1 MAAETQ
7 RTLVLTIPDWS
18 AAAAAEE
25 HGWPV
30 HEPTAVL
37 RGGRIVSCNAAARAA
52 GITTGINKRAAQ
64 LRCPQLHIAGWDEDV
79 DQRIFATGLQVFES
93 SLARFT
99 VLTPGEVSIPLAA
112 LARTYPSEDAAVEE
126 LLTTITDA
134 TGWELFAGIAD
145 SVFAA
150 LLAARTATRVLPGA
164 TAEFLAAQPVTALAY
179 ADAHTYGELVTVFER
194 LGLDTLG
201 ALAQLS
207 EGQMRTRF
215 GTLGVQAHRLARGL
229 PVHRPV
235 DHRRVREHHIEVPI
249 SPPSTRSDELSFHA
263 RAAATELFSGIR
275 AASLVCP
282 SLTIELTAAGGQRSE
297 RTWRVELMDENL
309 VADRV
314 RWQAEGWLAGQQP
327 QQSAGAGLDE
337 SADEGLDEA
346 DGVCALTLSAA
357 ELLAPLEAHTSLF
370 AQHSGAV
377 THTLERLQGLYGPE
391 AVRVPQLQGGR
402 EPAETNLWTPWQQQ
416 PRPERSAAAPWPG
429 RLPGPHPMI
438 VERTPVELLD
448 RHGLSVIARPSG
460 LDSAPALLRLESG
473 AELPVVDHSS
483 AWPVEAGWWDPARA
497 QYRVR
502 LQVLTAGGQAFLL
515 CKEHGQWQITGRY
528 A

>member
-1 MAAETQ
+1 VLAETQ
-7 RTLVLTIPDWS
+7 RTLVLTVPDWS
-18 AAAAAEE
+18 ATAAAEA
-25 HGWPV
+25 HGWAA
-30 HEPTAVL
+30 HEPVAVL

-64 LRCPQLHIAGWDEDV
+64 LRCPQVRITGWDEDL
-79 DQRIFATGLQVFES
+79 DQRIFATGLDVLEAS
-93 SLARFT
+93 IARFT
-99 VLTPGEVSIPLAA
+99 VLTPGEVSIPLTA

-126 LLTTITDA
+126 LLTRVTDA
-134 TGWELFAGIAD
+134 TGWEFFAGIAD

-150 LLAARTATRVLPGA
+150 MLAARTATRVLPGQ
-164 TAEFLAAQPVTALAY
+164 TADFLATQPTTALAY

-201 ALAQLS
+201 SLAQLG

-215 GTLGVQAHRLARGL
+215 GALGVQAHRLARGL

-235 DHRRVREHHIEVPI
+235 DHVRQREHLIEVPI
-249 SPPSTRSDELSFHA
+249 SPPSSRGDELSFHA
-263 RAAATELFSGIR
+263 RAAAAELFTGIR
-275 AASLVCP
+275 SAGLVCP
-282 SLTIELTAAGGQRSE
+282 SLTIELVAAGGQRSQ
-297 RTWRVELMDENL
+297 RTWRLELMDENL

-314 RWQAEGWLAGQQP
+314 RWQAEGWLAGQ
-327 QQSAGAGLDE
+327 SAPAAAE
-337 SADEGLDEA
+337 PVDEGLAEA
-346 DGVCALTLSAA
+346 DGVCALALTAA

-370 AQHSGAV
+370 AQRSGYV

-416 PRPERSAAAPWPG
+416 PRPERSASAPWPG
-429 RLPGPHPMI
+429 RLPAPHPMI
-438 VERTPVELLD
+438 VDRAPVELLD
-448 RHGLSVIARPSG
+448 RQGMSVIARPSG
-460 LDSAPALLRLESG
+460 LDSTPVLLRLESG
-473 AELPVVDHSS
+473 AEFSIVDHSS

-502 LQVLTAGGQAFLL
+502 LQVLTDCGQAFLL
-515 CKEHGQWQITGRY
+515 CKEHGRWHITGRY